1 MRLFVLNRRSVAKAG
16 LALAGGSV
24 MPLGFLSR
32 LFAQAPPFRWA
43 VYYGEK
49 AAPAAFAGLD
59 LVVLESDKHPDIEA
73 IAALGAKVVGYLS
86 VGEVHRTRAYHDE
99 VRREGILVYENPVWP
114 GAFAV
119 DVRDPRWR
127 RRVLDELI
135 PSILARGFSGVFLD
149 TVDTATDL
157 ERRENGK
164 YAGAALATIDLLKA
178 MRARFPDIAIVL
190 NRGYDILPAVAAH
203 VDMVLAESF
212 VTAWDFENKRP
223 RLAPEGQ
230 KRAEI
235 AMLEEARRI
244 NPKLRVLVLEYW
256 PPEDTAQLKRL
267 YAQVRALGYAPYV
280 ATVEL
285 DRVVPEPR

>member
-59 LVVLESDKHPDIEA
+59 LVVLESDRHPDIEA

-135 PSILARGFSGVFLD
+135 PSILARGFSGVGF
-149 TVDTATDL
+149 
-157 ERRENGK
+157 
-164 YAGAALATIDLLKA
+164 
-178 MRARFPDIAIVL
+178 
-190 NRGYDILPAVAAH
+190 
-203 VDMVLAESF
+203 SF
-212 VTAWDFENKRP
+212 QVVT
-223 RLAPEGQ
+223 
-230 KRAEI
+230 
-235 AMLEEARRI
+235 
-244 NPKLRVLVLEYW
+244 
-256 PPEDTAQLKRL
+256 
-267 YAQVRALGYAPYV
+267 
-280 ATVEL
+280 
-285 DRVVPEPR
+285 